1 MSIHGYSDEDYDAGS
16 DGDNVTLI
24 SKLDISNPLH
34 LHPNDSA
41 TLTVVSVKL
50 KGTENYQVWSCAMLL
65 ALEGK
70 NKTGFIDGSCRR
82 SNTDE
87 VLGRQWD
94 RVNAIVL
101 GWILN
106 SISEELFLGQ
116 IFSKRAK
123 HVWDELK
130 ETYDKVDGSV
140 TFNLHHKINSLSQN
154 GSSIADYYHKLNAL
168 WKQFD
173 ALVQLPRCTCHA
185 AEDFKK
191 HNSLMKLMQFLMG
204 LDDSYMP
211 IRSNILSRDPL
222 PDVRGAYAIISS
234 EESHRV
240 VSTSNVGTSQR
251 SQSSVFNSSVN
262 NRGATQRTPNSGN
275 FSRPNNVTRPS
286 GGGNRR
292 TNGGPQL
299 VCENCGFNGHT
310 IDRCFK
316 IIGYPTDFG
325 KRNNNNNQ
333 GTQNFNRRFINNNS
347 VGSSSSSTFSDDQLS
362 KIISLIKDNSL
373 NNGKG
378 VQANMAGTILNKSKL
393 FHKNFNRFF
402 CSNSQL
408 HSALV
413 AAGVIVDSGA
423 NQHLTYTD
431 KFLVN
436 VVNISNLG
444 ITVSHPN
451 GTEAVITSV
460 GDMVLSRNLTLYD
473 VLVVPDYCV
482 SLMSVHKVA
491 RDSGLIIAFNE
502 NKCFVL
508 PQDLREMKILGT
520 GNQIDGL
527 YYFNNGD
534 VQGINTGFEKLN
546 CNLSKYIWHSRLGHP
561 SDQVLKVLEHE
572 LVFDNCDLGH
582 CEICQRSKQTR
593 EPFPLS
599 EHKSSVLVE
608 LVHLDLWGPY
618 RIASKEGFRYFLTIV
633 DDYTRSVWVYM
644 LKGKDEVFDC
654 VLAFYNLIK
663 NQFGKIVK
671 TFRSDNGTEFVNKMF
686 SKFCVDNGII
696 HQTTC
701 AYTPQQNGIVERKHR
716 HLLNVARSLLFQGGL
731 PLYLWSEC
739 IMTAAYLIN
748 RLPSSVLNG
757 KTPFELV
764 FNRKPGLKHLRVFGC
779 LCYATVLNLH
789 DKLGSRAEK
798 CVLVGDVKFFEKVFP
813 FKIRQTQDT
822 NLTSQGLDH
831 VNFFNEIV
839 HEDLDTSNDEPS
851 KIDAFVASESIPES
865 VPTTSSP
872 HVRRSERTSVFPRKY
887 NDFVIDSK
895 VKYGLEN
902 YVSYV
907 NLSVENKCFTTELN
921 KSLEPRSFFE
931 ASKDQHW
938 IEAMNN
944 EMDALYRN
952 DTWEIVEL
960 PFGRKAIG
968 GKWVYKIKYKSS
980 GDIDRYKARYVAKGY
995 NQKEG
1000 IDFDETFSPVVK
1012 IVTVRC
1018 VINLA
1023 VQYDWSIFQL
1033 DVNNAFLR
1041 LLRQW
1046 NAKLT
1051 QTLIEHGFI
1060 QSKSDYSLFTKSE
1073 SGKFMVLLV
1082 YVDDIII
1089 TGNNVF
1095 SGTEVI
1101 DTDRG
1106 LMFVNTMK
1114 ICCDL
1119 LSDFGLLACK
1129 PSTTPLEQN
1138 LTITNE
1144 PSSTDP
1150 VLDNVTEYQKL
1161 IVYGTKPLRSHLKI
1175 ALKVLR
1181 YLKNNPGIGVHIVK
1195 QPKVSLEAFVD
1206 ADWAK
1211 CVVTR
1216 KSVTGFCIKL
1226 NGSLVSWK
1234 SKKQNTLSKSSAEAE
1249 YRAMASVTS
1258 EIVWILKI
1266 LKDLNW
1272 EHFMPVNMF
1281 CDSQAAIKIAANP
1294 VFHERTK
1301 HLEIDLH
1308 FVREKILS
1316 GVLKTQKIS
1325 SADQTADIFTKGLDK
1340 LQHDKIISLERK
1352 VDRRLEVMA
1361 YRMTGGHGDMS
1372 VTDAEGQRSQKKWQ
1386 VVQIHC
1392 RGTEDMALDY

>member
-34 LHPNDSA
+34 LHHNDSA
-41 TLTVVSVKL
+41 TLTVVSVKF

-373 NNGKG
+373 NNEKG
-378 VQANMAGTILNKSKL
+378 VQANMA
-393 FHKNFNRFF
+393 
-402 CSNSQL
+402 
-408 HSALV
+408 
-413 AAGVIVDSGA
+413 
-423 NQHLTYTD
+423 
-431 KFLVN
+431 
-436 VVNISNLG
+436 
-444 ITVSHPN
+444 VSHPN

-686 SKFCVDNGII
+686 SKFCAENGII

-731 PLYLWSEC
+731 PLNLWSEC

-757 KTPFELV
+757 KSPFELV
-764 FNRKPGLKHLRVFGC
+764 FDRKPGLKHLRVFGC

-789 DKLGSRAEK
+789 DKFGSRAEK
-798 CVLVGDVKFFEKVFP
+798 CVLVGYASFKKGYKLYSLERKQFIYSRDVRFFEKVFP
-813 FKIRQTQDT
+813 FKIRQPQDI
-822 NLTSQGLDH
+822 NLTCQGLDH
-831 VNFFNEIV
+831 VNFFDEIV
-839 HEDLDTSNDEPS
+839 YENPDTSSNDHNKIARNQSDGSNSPVTSSSTFDQNLNDLGHSQGSNGSAS
-851 KIDAFVASESIPES
+851 KDEMVATFDPVTANSEDDVVASEPKTES
-865 VPTTSSP
+865 VPTTSTP
-872 HVRRSERTSVFPRKY
+872 HVRRSERTSVFPKRY
-887 NDFVIDSK
+887 NDFIVDSK

-907 NLSVENKCFTTELN
+907 NLSAVN
-921 KSLEPRSFFE
+921 S
-931 ASKDQHW
+931 
-938 IEAMNN
+938 
-944 EMDALYRN
+944 N
-952 DTWEIVEL
+952 DTWEVVDL
-960 PFGRKAIG
+960 PLGRKVIG
-968 GKWVYKIKYKSS
+968 GKWVYRIKYKSS

-995 NQKEG
+995 NQKER

-1012 IVTVRC
+1012 IVTIRC

-1023 VQYDWSIFQL
+1023 VQNNWCIFQL
-1033 DVNNAFLR
+1033 DVNNAFLYGD
-1041 LLRQW
+1041 LDETAPMQW

-1060 QSKSDYSLFTKSE
+1060 QSKSDYSLFTKTRHNS
-1073 SGKFMVLLV
+1073 FITLLV

-1089 TGNNVF
+1089 TGNDVGEIEKF
-1095 SGTEVI
+1095 KAY
-1101 DTDRG
+1101 
-1106 LMFVNTMK
+1106 LNTKFK
-1114 ICCDL
+1114 IKDL
-1119 LSDFGLLACK
+1119 
-1129 PSTTPLEQN
+1129 
-1138 LTITNE
+1138 
-1144 PSSTDP
+1144 DP
-1150 VLDNVTEYQKL
+1150 VIDNVTEYQKL
-1161 IVYGTKPLRSHLKI
+1161 IV
-1175 ALKVLR
+1175 LR
-1181 YLKNNPGIGVHIVK
+1181 YLKNNPGMGIHIVK
-1195 QPKVSLEAFVD
+1195 QPKISLEAFVD

-1211 CVVTR
+1211 CIVTR
-1216 KSVTGFCIKL
+1216 KSVTGFCISL

-1258 EIVWILKI
+1258 KIVWILKI

-1272 EHFMPVNMF
+1272 EQFMIVTLY

-1301 HLEIDLH
+1301 HLEINLH
-1308 FVREKILS
+1308 FVREKFLS
-1316 GVLKTQKIS
+1316 GVLRTQKIG

-1340 LQHDKIISLERK
+1340 L
-1352 VDRRLEVMA
+1352 
-1361 YRMTGGHGDMS
+1361 
-1372 VTDAEGQRSQKKWQ
+1372 
-1386 VVQIHC
+1386 
-1392 RGTEDMALDY
+1392 

>member
-1 MSIHGYSDEDYDAGS
+1 MSVRGYTDEEYEDDYGS
-16 DGDNVTLI
+16 DADNITLI
-24 SKLDISNPLH
+24 SKLVISNPSH

-41 TLTVVSVKL
+41 TLTVVSIKL

-65 ALEGK
+65 ALEDK
-70 NKTGFIDGSCRR
+70 NKIGFIDGSCRR

-101 GWILN
+101 
-106 SISEELFLGQ
+106 
-116 IFSKRAK
+116 
-123 HVWDELK
+123 
-130 ETYDKVDGSV
+130 ETYDKVDRSV

-173 ALVQLPRCTCHA
+173 TLVQLPRCTCHA

-191 HNSLMKLMQFLMG
+191 HNSLMKLIQFLMG
-204 LDDSYMP
+204 LDDSYMA
-211 IRSNILSRDPL
+211 ISSNILSRDPL

-234 EESHRV
+234 EKSHRV
-240 VSTSNVGTSQR
+240 VSTSNVGASQ
-251 SQSSVFNSSVN
+251 
-262 NRGATQRTPNSGN
+262 
-275 FSRPNNVTRPS
+275 RPNNVTRPS

-292 TNGGPQL
+292 TNGGPRL
-299 VCENCGFNGHT
+299 VCENCGFNGYT
-310 IDRCFK
+310 IDRCFNL
-316 IIGYPTDFG
+316 IGYPADFG
-325 KRNNNNNQ
+325 KRNNNNNNSQ

-347 VGSSSSSTFSDDQLS
+347 VGSSSSSTFSDVQLS

-378 VQANMAGTILNKSKL
+378 VQANM
-393 FHKNFNRFF
+393 
-402 CSNSQL
+402 
-408 HSALV
+408 

-491 RDSGLIIAFNE
+491 KDSGLIIAFNE

-608 LVHLDLWGPY
+608 LVHLDLWGPD

-757 KTPFELV
+757 KTPFEL
-764 FNRKPGLKHLRVFGC
+764 
-779 LCYATVLNLH
+779 
-789 DKLGSRAEK
+789 LGSRAEK
-798 CVLVGDVKFFEKVFP
+798 CVLVGYASFKKGYKLYSLERKQFIYSRDVKFFEKVFP

-851 KIDAFVASESIPES
+851 KTVSSQSDGSHPSTPGISTIDPFENELGHSQGSNGFAGTGEEAATSAENNISSEDACVASESIPES

-872 HVRRSERTSVFPRKY
+872 HVRRSERTSEQNSLKE
-887 NDFVIDSK
+887 NMSK
-895 VKYGLEN
+895 V
-902 YVSYV
+902 
-907 NLSVENKCFTTELN
+907 
-921 KSLEPRSFFE
+921 
-931 ASKDQHW
+931 
-938 IEAMNN
+938 
-944 EMDALYRN
+944 
-952 DTWEIVEL
+952 
-960 PFGRKAIG
+960 
-968 GKWVYKIKYKSS
+968 
-980 GDIDRYKARYVAKGY
+980 AK
-995 NQKEG
+995 
-1000 IDFDETFSPVVK
+1000 
-1012 IVTVRC
+1012 
-1018 VINLA
+1018 
-1023 VQYDWSIFQL
+1023 
-1033 DVNNAFLR
+1033 
-1041 LLRQW
+1041 
-1046 NAKLT
+1046 
-1051 QTLIEHGFI
+1051 
-1060 QSKSDYSLFTKSE
+1060 
-1073 SGKFMVLLV
+1073 
-1082 YVDDIII
+1082 
-1089 TGNNVF
+1089 
-1095 SGTEVI
+1095 
-1101 DTDRG
+1101 
-1106 LMFVNTMK
+1106 
-1114 ICCDL
+1114 
-1119 LSDFGLLACK
+1119 
-1129 PSTTPLEQN
+1129 
-1138 LTITNE
+1138 
-1144 PSSTDP
+1144 
-1150 VLDNVTEYQKL
+1150 
-1161 IVYGTKPLRSHLKI
+1161 
-1175 ALKVLR
+1175 
-1181 YLKNNPGIGVHIVK
+1181 
-1195 QPKVSLEAFVD
+1195 
-1206 ADWAK
+1206 
-1211 CVVTR
+1211 
-1216 KSVTGFCIKL
+1216 
-1226 NGSLVSWK
+1226 
-1234 SKKQNTLSKSSAEAE
+1234 
-1249 YRAMASVTS
+1249 
-1258 EIVWILKI
+1258 
-1266 LKDLNW
+1266 
-1272 EHFMPVNMF
+1272 
-1281 CDSQAAIKIAANP
+1281 
-1294 VFHERTK
+1294 
-1301 HLEIDLH
+1301 
-1308 FVREKILS
+1308 
-1316 GVLKTQKIS
+1316 
-1325 SADQTADIFTKGLDK
+1325 
-1340 LQHDKIISLERK
+1340 
-1352 VDRRLEVMA
+1352 
-1361 YRMTGGHGDMS
+1361 
-1372 VTDAEGQRSQKKWQ
+1372 
-1386 VVQIHC
+1386 
-1392 RGTEDMALDY
+1392 